1 MGALKFL
8 NRRRFKSFS
17 SLLALA
23 SAVFLLGEFGLILK
37 AGPSIAKE
45 GTPLCGDSSIQTEAQ
60 RLTRLPSGED
70 NEIGEFLVLTS
81 RARILREQGKYI
93 ESLKCS
99 LSSQDFLV
107 HKVAE
112 VSRPPLQAINS
123 LQLYNTYV
131 LLGDLKAAQSA
142 INAAIAFAEWMDRE
156 KIQQDTSRED
166 LRSSI
171 YLKAA
176 QAYYTDN
183 RPKSLAFIA
192 KGAKF
197 LPKINKFSP
206 LSIASAYTSFADQF
220 AQMGLT
226 ELAIEHYSGAGLV
239 YQNLKLESTP
249 EYATILTSLAHQYS
263 IQGKHAKS
271 ELFLHG
277 AYLNL
282 SKNGKGLSAE
292 AQRLKLMQA
301 VIFSQR
307 GQTAKALETLD
318 ELIQE
323 GVSQKQKNAI
333 MLEAILGKAYILKAK
348 QDAIAFDKLFLGVI
362 PKLYPNLEAYKD
374 SNPDLVVQLRLLV
387 AGRLLEGGN
396 LQEAKGFA
404 IQAFVLS
411 IDKLGSRNPITTQ
424 VASLLAGIDV
434 REGNFTKANKL
445 YGSVLESAIDQGS
458 RILEAQ
464 TWADLAWLEFT
475 RRNYSLA
482 LSHGEK
488 AGALLLAYTATE
500 ISRMPKADRL
510 ELYDQYSKILDFQ
523 QSLIKFNP
531 DALRSSFDL
540 AVNGRGLL
548 ASMEKLQNLK
558 PVNTKFPGLEAFVID
573 STSLDSSALSTVA
586 TKRRDL
592 SRSAELIL
600 YDDDRFDSQNL
611 FTSYPSLFKA
621 LAPDQAFVQYI
632 KFSQYAVNPYDTPVE
647 EYAVFILLPDGELK
661 FVPLGEARSLDKIV
675 QSSYIAY
682 SQGLD
687 DANAQIRI
695 LHDKLI
701 APFGSILNG
710 KKRLIISLDSELN
723 RIPFA
728 ALSVASNDVNPAL
741 AGYRF
746 DVVSSPADIVRYSSD
761 KSGEPGKQAPSV
773 VVADPSYPANTASI
787 SSEKKSS
794 FTRGSSRGD
803 SKRWNP
809 LPFTRDEAKAIAP
822 LLSAT
827 LLLGEDANIRSLQS
841 LVSPKILHIA
851 AHAFFEPIPP
861 DLLASDKVVAEP
873 ISPRYL
879 YEHYLRNSG
888 LVLSGMSKPGDS
900 KPQVSLFSAAE
911 AARLSLANTEM
922 VVLSACS
929 TGDGITTTG
938 NGVYGLYRSFLVS
951 GAKSVLM
958 SLWKVD
964 DRATAEFMVR
974 FYKRLKVGEG
984 RSDALAAVQ
993 QEFRTGKVKS
1003 PSGVNWTEPYYWAA
1017 WQLVGD
1023 WRPIKDL

>member
-1 MGALKFL
+1 MGALDLL
-8 NRRRFKSFS
+8 NRRRSKSFS
-17 SLLALA
+17 SLLAIA
-23 SAVFLLGEFGLILK
+23 SAVLLLGEFGLILK
-37 AGPSIAKE
+37 AGPSIAKQ

-99 LSSQDFLV
+99 LSIQDFLV

-142 INAAIAFAEWMDRE
+142 INVAIAFAEWMDRE

-171 YLKAA
+171 YLKAS
-176 QAYYTDN
+176 QAYYTDD
-183 RPKSLAFIA
+183 RPKSFAFIV
-192 KGAKF
+192 KGVKF
-197 LPKINKFSP
+197 LPKIDNSSP

-220 AQMGLT
+220 AQMGMT

-239 YQNLKLESTP
+239 YQNLKLEATP
-249 EYATILTSLAHQYS
+249 EYATILTNLARQYS

-277 AYLNL
+277 AFLNL
-282 SKNGKGLSAE
+282 SKNGKGLSE
-292 AQRLKLMQA
+292 DAQRLKLMQA
-301 VIFSQR
+301 VVFSQR
-307 GQTAKALETLD
+307 GQAEKALETLD
-318 ELIQE
+318 ELIKE

-333 MLEAILGKAYILKAK
+333 MLEAILGKAYILKDK
-348 QDAIAFDKLFLGVI
+348 QDTIAFDKLFLGVV
-362 PKLYPNLEAYKD
+362 PKLQPNLEAYKD
-374 SNPDLVVQLRLLV
+374 SSPDIVVQLKLLV
-387 AGRLLEGGN
+387 AGRLLEGGK
-396 LQEAKGFA
+396 LQEAKGLA
-404 IQAFVLS
+404 IQAFLLS

-424 VASLLAGIDV
+424 VASFLAGIDV
-434 REGNFTKANKL
+434 REGNFTKGNKL
-445 YGSVLESAIDQGS
+445 YGSVLDSAIDQGS
-458 RILEAQ
+458 KILEAQ
-464 TWADLAWLEFT
+464 TWADLARLEFA
-475 RRNYSLA
+475 RKNYSLA
-482 LSHGEK
+482 LAHGEK
-488 AGALLLAYTATE
+488 AGALLLAYTAME

-510 ELYDQYSKILDFQ
+510 KLYDQYSEILDFQ

-531 DALRSSFDL
+531 EALRSSFDL

-558 PVNTKFPGLEAFVID
+558 LVNTKYPGLEAYVID
-573 STSLDSSALSTVA
+573 SPSLDSSALPDVA
-586 TKRRDL
+586 KKRRDL
-592 SRSAELIL
+592 SRSAELLL
-600 YDDDRFDSQNL
+600 YDDNHFDSQNL
-611 FTSYPSLFKA
+611 FTSYPSLVKA

-632 KFSQYAVNPYDTPVE
+632 KFSQYAVNPFDIPVE
-647 EYAVFILLPDGELK
+647 EYAAFILLPDGALK

-675 QSSYIAY
+675 QNSYIAY

-687 DANAQIRI
+687 DARAQIKI

-701 APFGSILNG
+701 APFNSILNG

-728 ALSVASNDVNPAL
+728 ALSVAGNDVDPAL
-741 AGYRF
+741 DGYRF
-746 DVVSSPADIVRYSSD
+746 DVVSSPADIVRYSSN
-761 KSGEPGKQAPSV
+761 KLRESGKQTSSV
-773 VVADPSYPANTASI
+773 VVADPIYPAKTALI
-787 SSEKKSS
+787 STEKKISL
-794 FTRGSSRGD
+794 TRGSSRAD
-803 SKRWNP
+803 SKRWDP

-822 LLSAT
+822 LLNAS
-827 LLLGEDANIRSLQS
+827 LLLGADANIRSLQG

-851 AHAFFEPIPP
+851 AHAFFEPIPL
-861 DLLASDKVVAEP
+861 DLLASNKVVVEP
-873 ISPRYL
+873 TSPRFL

-888 LVLSGMSKPGDS
+888 LVLSGMSRSGDS
-900 KPQVSLFSAAE
+900 KGQVSLFSAAE

-974 FYKRLKVGEG
+974 FYKRLKAGEP
-984 RSDALAAVQ
+984 RSDALAATQ
-993 QEFRTGKVKS
+993 KEFRDGKTGIPGWS
-1003 PSGVNWTEPYYWAA
+1003 DPYYWAA

-1023 WRPIKDL
+1023 WRPIKGL